1 MITLPAPAK
10 LNLYLHVTGKRDDGY
25 HLLDSLAAFA
35 GIHDTI
41 TVEAA
46 ADLSLT
52 ISGPFGDD
60 LAADDSN
67 LVLKAAR
74 KLQEVAGTVAGAHI
88 SLVKCLPLASGIGG
102 GSADAAATIRALV
115 RLWGLHPGQHDLS
128 GLALDLGAD
137 VPVCLFGQAAFMGG
151 VGEQLT
157 PAGQL
162 PEIPMVL
169 VNPGVDVPTPAV
181 FKARTAGFSKPARF
195 TEPPE
200 SAGQLIDMLS
210 DGRGNDLMAPA
221 LALEPV
227 VGETLTALNATPGCL
242 FTRMSG
248 SGATCFGFFKQTSEA
263 EAAAHHLLA
272 AHPDWW
278 AVATHLISD
287 TRTLSA
293 EITI

>member
-1 MITLPAPAK
+1 M
-10 LNLYLHVTGKRDDGY
+10 
-25 HLLDSLAAFA
+25 S
-35 GIHDTI
+35 
-41 TVEAA
+41 
-46 ADLSLT
+46 
-52 ISGPFGDD
+52 
-60 LAADDSN
+60 
-67 LVLKAAR
+67 
-74 KLQEVAGTVAGAHI
+74 AGARI
-88 SLVKCLPLASGIGG
+88 SLVKRLPIASGIGG

-115 RLWGLHPGQHDLS
+115 RLWELHPGQHDLS

-137 VPVCLFGQAAFMGG
+137 VPVCLFGQAAYMGG
-151 VGEQLT
+151 VGEQLD

-181 FKARTAGFSKPARF
+181 FKARTAEFSKPARF

-200 SAGQLIDMLS
+200 TTEHLIDMLS

-227 VGETLTALNATPGCL
+227 IGETLAALNATPGCL
-242 FTRMSG
+242 FARMSG
-248 SGATCFGFFKQTSEA
+248 SGATCFGFFKKTTEA
-263 EAAAHHLLA
+263 EAAVRDLLD
-272 AHPDWW
+272 AHPERW

-293 EITI
+293 EIATYTKE